1 MNKKTKGLFALSLTF
16 AMLLT
21 TVVYRSTAS
30 AVTVLGGDNR
40 YATALEI
47 VKDGWAA
54 GTAKN
59 VVIASGMA
67 YADALAAAPLAYQK
81 EKAPILL
88 TEKSKLTAGISEEL
102 VRLGV
107 ENVYIVGGTGVVSQ
121 AVENELKSK
130 VPTVKRIS
138 GVNRFETSLEIAKEA
153 FGIKPVEVVITN
165 GLSYADALS
174 ISSIAAQ
181 KGMPIL
187 LVNNRSE
194 LSKIQK
200 NYIANTTVYAVGGT
214 GVLSESIVS
223 TANATRISGDNRYET
238 NAAILKQFPQDY
250 SKVYIAKGTN
260 TNLVDALAGSA
271 LAALGNNPIVL
282 VDKNSTIIPT
292 LKDVI
297 KENVGMSSTEVLLG
311 GTVSQTAAA
320 NIEELKP
327 VPLKVLSID

>member
-1 MNKKTKGLFALSLTF
+1 MNKKTKKLFALCLTF
-16 AMLLT
+16 ALLLT

-30 AVTVLGGDNR
+30 ASTVLGGDNR
-40 YATALEI
+40 YVTALKISKE
-47 VKDGWAA
+47 GWAN
-54 GTAKN
+54 GTSKN

-88 TEKSKLTAGISEEL
+88 TETNKLSTGIPEEL

-107 ENVYIVGGTGVVSQ
+107 ENVYIVGGKGVVSQ
-121 AVENELKSK
+121 AVEDTLKSK
-130 VPTVKRIS
+130 NLNVKRVS
-138 GVNRFETSLEIAKEA
+138 GNNRFETSLAIAKEA
-153 FGIKPVEVVITN
+153 FKTKPAEIVITN

-187 LVNNRSE
+187 LINNNKQ
-194 LSKIQK
+194 LSVDQK
-200 NYIANTTVYAVGGT
+200 NYITGSVTYAVGGT
-214 GVLSESIVS
+214 GVLSDPIVMA
-223 TANATRISGDNRYET
+223 ANATRISGVNRYET
-238 NAAILKQFPQDY
+238 NAAILKIFPQDY

-260 TNLVDALAGSA
+260 ENLVDALAGSA

-282 VDKNSTIIPT
+282 VDGKSVIIPT
-292 LKDVI
+292 LKNVI
-297 KENVGMSSTEVLLG
+297 KENVSINSTEVLLG
-311 GTVSQTAAA
+311 GTVSQTAAD

-327 VPLKVLSID
+327 VPFELISID